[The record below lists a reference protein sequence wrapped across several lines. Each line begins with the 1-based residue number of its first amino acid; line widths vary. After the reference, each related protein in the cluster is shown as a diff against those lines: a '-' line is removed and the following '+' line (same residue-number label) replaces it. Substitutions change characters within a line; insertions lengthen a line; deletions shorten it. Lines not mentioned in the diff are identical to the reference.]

1 MHMLS
6 DYITPFTTWLHTH
19 PNQALMF
26 TFFIAFLESLA
37 VIGTLIPG
45 SLTMT
50 AIGILA
56 GSGVMRF
63 DFTLCF
69 ATLGAFVGDSAS
81 YTLGYVYSQRLS
93 LIWPFKRYPNLLNY
107 GQDYFNRHGKKSVLI
122 GRFIG
127 PLRSIIPLIAG
138 MLNMS
143 KLEFIMAN
151 IISAIGWAILYLFPG
166 YIIGAASSQLS
177 SESAQ
182 RLFMFVL
189 IVLVTIWIGSQL
201 LHAATKHLHQSFTR
215 TVNTVWL
222 FSKSNPYTYYLMNQ
236 LTNPADKKQ
245 QQIIRLLM
253 TWLTNLIGT
262 AILFILVIQG
272 TWIDAINQPVS
283 LFLNTLRTPIT
294 DKIFILFTFILGPF
308 PLIAFSLLIT
318 ALSGYRR
325 DWRFLKYWISL
336 NLLTALVTRLCA
348 SLFTSTTA
356 IPLFAESSVFG
367 LFPAIPL
374 CFATALFTFMVHD
387 LSKNYKPIGHFLSH
401 TLSLLL
407 LISGFAIL
415 YLGDNWLTSVL
426 GAYSIGF
433 TLGLFHWILY
443 RRKHA
448 NPYNISITLLLIFSL
463 FAITTTLVYVE
474 DFKTM
479 VVKHS
484 PKPKQYTLNQDTWW
498 YQDEPILPR
507 YSTNRIGQRIGA
519 FNVQYAGTLQ
529 ELETRLC
536 IYGWQKQ
543 ARSFLYSLL
552 IHAEGR
558 DFTETLPFM
567 GQLYLNKLPVLT
579 MTYTNSKNDDL
590 YILRLWRSNYH
601 LMHYQEPIW
610 LGNIILSRKKSDTKN
625 EFNQRDAAEGS
636 QLFIHIL
643 PAVHDYQITNMPVTD
658 PDLKSLPYKI
668 STEVLI
674 IKN

>member
-1 MHMLS
+1 MHFLT
-6 DYITPFTTWLHTH
+6 DYITPFTSWLHNH
-19 PNQALMF
+19 PNNALLF
-26 TFFIAFLESLA
+26 TFLIAFAESLA
-37 VIGTLIPG
+37 VIGTIIPG

-81 YTLGYVYSQRLS
+81 YTLGYVYRNSLS

-107 GQDYFNRHGKKSVLI
+107 GKDYFNRHGKKSVLI

-138 MLNMS
+138 MLNMP
-143 KLEFIMAN
+143 KFEFIISN
-151 IISAIGWAILYLFPG
+151 ILSAIGWSILYLLPG

-177 SESAQ
+177 SGSAQ

-189 IVLVTIWIGSQL
+189 MVLVTIWVASQL
-201 LHAATKHLHQSFTR
+201 IHYVTKHLHQSFTR
-215 TVNTVWL
+215 IVNTAWL
-222 FSKSNPYTYYLMNQ
+222 VTRSNPYTLFLITQ

-245 QQIIRLLM
+245 QHIIRLLM
-253 TWLTNLIGT
+253 TWLTNLVGT
-262 AILFILVIQG
+262 LILFILVMHERW
-272 TWIDAINQPVS
+272 TDAINKPVS
-283 LFLNTLRTPIT
+283 LFLNTLRTPVA
-294 DKIFILFTFILGPF
+294 DKIFILFTFIISPF
-308 PLIAFSLLIT
+308 PLIVFSLVIT
-318 ALSGYRR
+318 CLSCYRR

-336 NLLTALVTRLCA
+336 NLSTALATSLCA
-348 SLFTSTTA
+348 WKFTSATA
-356 IPLFAESSVFG
+356 IPLFAEPSVLG

-374 CFATALFTFMVHD
+374 CFATALFTFMLHY
-387 LSKNYKPIGHFLSH
+387 LSKNHKPIGHFLAY
-401 TLSLLL
+401 TLSSLLL
-407 LISGFAIL
+407 ITGFATL

-433 TLGLFHWILY
+433 MLGMFHWILY

-448 NPYNISITLLLIFSL
+448 NPYSISVTLVLMFSF
-463 FAITTTLVYVE
+463 FAITTSIIYVKDFNTVVSKHTL
-474 DFKTM
+474 
-479 VVKHS
+479 
-484 PKPKQYTLNQDTWW
+484 KPKQYTLNQDTWW

-507 YSTNRIGQRIGA
+507 YSTNRIGQRSGM
-519 FNVQYAGTLQ
+519 FNVQYAGSIQ
-529 ELETRLC
+529 ELENRLS
-536 IYGWQKQ
+536 IYGWHKQ

-558 DFTETLPFM
+558 DFTETLPFT

-579 MTYTNSKNDDL
+579 MTYTNNKNEDL
-590 YILRLWRSNYH
+590 YIFRLWRSNYH

-610 LGNIILSRKKSDTKN
+610 LGNIILSHKKN
-625 EFNQRDAAEGS
+625 ESNNHFNQKNSDEVT

-643 PAVHDYQITNMPVTD
+643 PAVHDYQITKMPTAETN
-658 PDLKSLPYKI
+658 LKSHPYKI

>member
-1 MHMLS
+1 MHSLA
-6 DYITPFTTWLHTH
+6 DYITPFTTWLHNH
-19 PNQALMF
+19 PNHALLF
-26 TFFIAFLESLA
+26 TFLVAFAESLA

-69 ATLGAFVGDSAS
+69 ATLGAFVGDSVS
-81 YTLGYVYSQRLS
+81 YTLGYIYSNRLT

-138 MLNMS
+138 MLNMP
-143 KLEFIMAN
+143 KLQFFMAN
-151 IISAIGWAILYLFPG
+151 FLSAIGWSILYLFPG

-177 SESAQ
+177 SDSAQ
-182 RLFMFVL
+182 RLFLFVL
-189 IVLVTIWIGSQL
+189 IVLVTIWVASQL
-201 LHAATKHLHQSFTR
+201 IHAATRHLHQSFTR
-215 TVNTVWL
+215 IVNTVWL
-222 FSKSNPYTYYLMNQ
+222 VSKSNPYTHYLMNQ
-236 LTNPADKKQ
+236 LTNPADQKQ
-245 QQIIRLLM
+245 QHIIRLLM
-253 TWLTNLIGT
+253 IWITNLLGT
-262 AILFILVIQG
+262 LILLILVAQG
-272 TWIDAINQPVS
+272 SWIDAINKPIS

-294 DKIFILFTFILGPF
+294 DKILILFTFILSPL

-318 ALSGYRR
+318 SLSCYRR
-325 DWRFLKYWISL
+325 DWRFLKYWVSL
-336 NLLTALVTRLCA
+336 NISTALVTSLCA
-348 SLFTSTTA
+348 KLFTSTTA
-356 IPLFAESSVFG
+356 IPLFSESSVLG

-374 CFATALFTFMVHD
+374 CFATALFTFMVNY
-387 LSKNYKPIGHFLSH
+387 LSKNYKPIGHFLTY
-401 TLSLLL
+401 TLSSLLL
-407 LISGFAIL
+407 ITGFAIL
-415 YLGDNWLTSVL
+415 YLGDNWFTSVL

-433 TLGLFHWILY
+433 TLGLLYWILY

-448 NPYNISITLLLIFSL
+448 NPYSISLTLLLIFSS
-463 FAITTTLVYVE
+463 FAITTTIVYVK
-474 DFKTM
+474 DFKR
-479 VVKHS
+479 VVIKHT
-484 PKPKQYTLNQDTWW
+484 PKPKQYTLNLDTWW

-507 YSTNRIGQRIGA
+507 YSTNRIGQRIGV
-519 FNVQYAGTLQ
+519 FNVQYAGSIK

-567 GQLYLNKLPVLT
+567 GQLYLNKLPAFT
-579 MTYTNSKNDDL
+579 MTYTNTKNDDL

-610 LGNIILSRKKSDTKN
+610 LGNILLSRKKGETN
-625 EFNQRDAAEGS
+625 TQFNQKDTTEGS
-636 QLFIHIL
+636 RLFMHIL
-643 PAVHDYQITNMPVTD
+643 PAVHDYQITHMPVTD
-658 PDLKSLPYKI
+658 PHLKSLPNEI
-668 STEVLI
+668 PADVLI